1 MRFITAHS
9 YVEESEFRRLLLRP
23 DEIATDVG
31 SIIDGY
37 EAEKIGL
44 IDAVGGL
51 SDALEAL
58 REEIRKGKAEK

>member
-1 MRFITAHS
+1 M
-9 YVEESEFRRLLLRP
+9 LLRT

-37 EAEKIGL
+37 KAVEIGL

-58 REEIRKGKAEK
+58 REEIRAHKGDAQPVPAEG